1 MSKHELHAELATRLE
16 SYGIDESAR
25 SRLRQAWPLLEPHLP
40 DAIDAFVARASK
52 MPQIAHIYAKHS
64 ALIREVELS
73 HFRILLAGAFDDA
86 YADHC
91 RRSAEQHI
99 FVGAEARIRLN
110 SGNFVMRR
118 TVDILT
124 RKYWFSAATVAAHAK
139 VIAQAIMFDA
149 AITSTMHVHLV
160 AKAQESK
167 RQLVDQSIADFG
179 DAIVEVVDAIKD
191 VSGSLTS
198 TSIGLQEA
206 ANETLGRM
214 ASASDALG
222 ATSESVGVAVPATE
236 ELSKS
241 ITNIGEQTERGMEM
255 ARATVSDAERTSKA
269 IRSLDEAAKHIG
281 SVVEL
286 ISTIAS
292 QTNLLALNATI
303 EAARAGEAGKGFAVV
318 ASEVKMLAN
327 QTSHATS
334 EIAGQV
340 AQIQEAT
347 KRAVTE
353 ITSIAQVIQNLTEVS
368 TAIAAAVEQQ
378 GVSAREIAAS
388 MQSAARTT
396 ERTAAEVQGVEQVA
410 QRSAQVADEIQGWTT
425 RLSSR
430 AGALEAKV
438 GDFFNRVRTALPESS
453 TRNLAPPTAQR
464 SRAS

>member
-1 MSKHELHAELATRLE
+1 MPPHELHAEFATRLE
-16 SYGIDESAR
+16 SYGIDERAR
-25 SRLRQAWPLLEPHLP
+25 ARLQQAWPLLEPHLP
-40 DAIDAFVARASK
+40 AAIDAFVARASK
-52 MPQIAHIYAKHS
+52 MPQIAHIYAKHG
-64 ALIREVELS
+64 ALIREIELS
-73 HFRILLAGAFDDA
+73 HFRILLSGVFDDA
-86 YADHC
+86 YAEHC
-91 RRSAEQHI
+91 KRSAEQHI

-110 SGNFVMRR
+110 SGNFVLRK
-118 TVDILT
+118 TIDILT
-124 RKYWFSAATVAAHAK
+124 RRFWFSAATVAAYTK

-149 AITSTMHVHLV
+149 AITSTMHVHSV
-160 AKAQESK
+160 ARAQEAK
-167 RQLVDQSIADFG
+167 RKLVDQSIADFG
-179 DAIVEVVDAIKD
+179 DAIGEVVEAIKD
-191 VSGSLTS
+191 VSGSLTT
-198 TSIGLQEA
+198 TSVELQEA

-214 ASASDALG
+214 ASASAALG
-222 ATSESVGVAVPATE
+222 TTTESVDIAVPATE

-241 ITNIGEQTERGMEM
+241 IANIGDQSERGREM
-255 ARATVSDAERTSKA
+255 ARATVSEAERMSKA

-318 ASEVKMLAN
+318 ASEVKVLAN

-347 KRAVTE
+347 KHAVTE
-353 ITSIAQVIQNLTEVS
+353 IASIARVIQDMTEIA

-378 GVSAREIAAS
+378 GNSAREIAMS

-396 ERTAAEVQGVEQVA
+396 ERTAAEIEAVEQVA
-410 QRSAQVADEIQGWTT
+410 RRGAQVAGEIQGWTT

-430 AGALEAKV
+430 ANALESKV
-438 GDFFNRVRTALPESS
+438 GDFFNRVRTALPESN
-453 TRNLAPPTAQR
+453 TRNLAAPAATR
-464 SRAS
+464 SRAQ